1 MAQAKR
7 GAGRPPTGPHGERV
21 SDYPRLTVRM
31 PRDTKNRLEL
41 LSTLRGVPVWKLLDT
56 AVLAYIDQLPE
67 DERRDVGRLS
77 KRMASD

>member
-7 GAGRPPTGPHGERV
+7 GAGRPPTGSHGERV
-21 SDYPRLTVRM
+21 SDYPRLTVRI
-31 PRDTKNRLEL
+31 PRGTKNRLEL

-56 AVLAYIDQLPE
+56 AVLAYIEQLPE
-67 DERRDVGRLS
+67 DERRDVARLS